1 MRRHRMN
8 HFDEDGYLT
17 HKGKK
22 LYMMYNNNKR
32 NAEHVTL
39 ADFEA
44 NFEPI
49 DPDLGLTSS
58 LLCLTLKNVATTN
71 GVFVYI
77 VIFFNR

>member
-58 LLCLTLKNVATTN
+58 LLSLPLSHS
-71 GVFVYI
+71 
-77 VIFFNR
+77 